1 MGGGGVGGGGI
12 SFASVCVQGIE
23 VLLYPSSSSQ
33 GFPLAQT
40 DTDKKNFRFPLLKGE
55 KQCQFFEMRIFSLS
69 LTRRCSIGHALC
81 RAQSE
86 RKRERGGGGGQQWA
100 HACGAH
106 ISAFESL
113 PSRDFDRVPPL
124 LSKPSPFIPPPLSLS
139 PSPFYSVCPAL
150 REFNP
155 SAPVTHSDV
164 CGAGQKS

>member
-69 LTRRCSIGHALC
+69 LTRRCSIGHAL
-81 RAQSE
+81 AVLKASE
-86 RKRERGGGGGQQWA
+86 REREEEEVGSNGLM
-100 HACGAH
+100 HAGP
-106 ISAFESL
+106 IFPRSN
-113 PSRDFDRVPPL
+113 PSHLVTLTVCRPCSPNPPL
-124 LSKPSPFIPPPLSLS
+124 LSRLLSLS
-139 PSPFYSVCPAL
+139 FLPRVSRPSRV
-150 REFNP
+150 
-155 SAPVTHSDV
+155 
-164 CGAGQKS
+164 